1 MTRSIRWML
10 LSKRMRMVLLT
21 RVTVA
26 ISPSILNW
34 HQLHKENRE
43 LEAILWCTLPHE
55 TTLLPSMKQTKME
68 LAAKS

>member
-1 MTRSIRWML
+1 
-10 LSKRMRMVLLT
+10 MVLLT
-21 RVTVA
+21 RVTAA

-34 HQLHKENRE
+34 HQLPKENRE